1 MNVGYYSSSG
11 SDGDFVGCE
20 SKSASEAE
28 DEAEAPVD
36 DDSSG
41 TEQSDDDT
49 IRCGLCE
56 GELVELA
63 DTEEIGECDS
73 CQRQLTR
80 DEVTLS
86 CPRRNCEW
94 DVCLPCAGRSRAS
107 RQTATLPPPPPD
119 ALSASPRAVDAT
131 AVPAAPAARA
141 TPTIPAAPAVP
152 AASAYRAAFVAPLTI
167 RERLQRMGFR
177 ARDPVPREDPF
188 LRWQAERA
196 AARRTA
202 LGLDAPEGGGAAGAA
217 ANGAAGDTTGDG
229 EGGAEGSAEGGAED
243 GAAGSC
249 ATARDPTTATPP
261 TSYVLSAPVTITL
274 WPEARVPMPE
284 QVSDVIATGGA
295 PLSLA
300 VSFARE
306 LFRQLPTESLPQA
319 ADSVYGQ
326 LTDAALAGV
335 EEQPRSNAP
344 PQQFGVAIPTQLA
357 LANVTDRRRC
367 FCCDADFGNGDSNG
381 CAALQLYDTLLEAMH
396 ERDAIIEQELGNGDG
411 ADLAHLNRAARW
423 FMYRTF
429 VAARYGHLGAGVRI
443 QIPDCV
449 VAAIRSRY
457 REPSCNCH
465 VRDIGTCTAHG
476 YTGYRA
482 S

>member
-1 MNVGYYSSSG
+1 MSDAESEGSVNVGYYSSSG

-177 ARDPVPREDPF
+177 ARDPVPANGRSF
-188 LRWQAERA
+188 HLVQSA
-196 AARRTA
+196 AQGA
-202 LGLDAPEGGGAAGAA
+202 LVANAGAEHCKLVVPA
-217 ANGAAGDTTGDG
+217 ASHTCSAA
-229 EGGAEGSAEGGAED
+229 SH
-243 GAAGSC
+243 
-249 ATARDPTTATPP
+249 
-261 TSYVLSAPVTITL
+261 V
-274 WPEARVPMPE
+274 
-284 QVSDVIATGGA
+284 
-295 PLSLA
+295 
-300 VSFARE
+300 
-306 LFRQLPTESLPQA
+306 
-319 ADSVYGQ
+319 GQ
-326 LTDAALAGV
+326 LT
-335 EEQPRSNAP
+335 
-344 PQQFGVAIPTQLA
+344 
-357 LANVTDRRRC
+357 
-367 FCCDADFGNGDSNG
+367 
-381 CAALQLYDTLLEAMH
+381 
-396 ERDAIIEQELGNGDG
+396 
-411 ADLAHLNRAARW
+411 
-423 FMYRTF
+423 
-429 VAARYGHLGAGVRI
+429 
-443 QIPDCV
+443 
-449 VAAIRSRY
+449 
-457 REPSCNCH
+457 
-465 VRDIGTCTAHG
+465 
-476 YTGYRA
+476 
-482 S
+482 